1 MTYRVLTISRQF
13 GAGGHTLGQLV
24 AEKLN
29 IPFYDSEI
37 IEKAVADT
45 GFSPEFVREA
55 GEYASTT
62 HSFLFNLA
70 LSHSVSAGPGEMSNY
85 DKIYIAQA
93 RIIRD
98 LAEKSPCVIVGRC
111 ADYILENRPELVRVF
126 LYGDLKDRVAR
137 KEAMGLEIT
146 ESDMTKHVQV
156 TDRKRSRYYRNFTG
170 QVWGAKENYDICL
183 NTSVTGIDGA
193 VAMLK
198 TLVENRNK
206 AE

>member
-1 MTYRVLTISRQF
+1 MTYRILTISRQF

-111 ADYILENRPELVRVF
+111 ADYILRERTDVFHVFVHADTDYRIKRVREEYGEIPGKTIEERLEEKDKKRALYYRHYTDREL
-126 LYGDLKDRVAR
+126 GDL
-137 KEAMGLEIT
+137 
-146 ESDMTKHVQV
+146 
-156 TDRKRSRYYRNFTG
+156 
-170 QVWGAKENYDICL
+170 ENYDL
-183 NTSVTGIDGA
+183 TVNTARIPLETACGWIVQALQQNG
-193 VAMLK
+193 
-198 TLVENRNK
+198 
-206 AE
+206 